1 VGVGRPGQDAPSAV
15 PHRVGAHYVVPMP
28 YPTKLLNEN
37 EEVVADL
44 HPHWWHFAEPAAAL
58 LGSILFGIVVL
69 TVTDDGTAR
78 NALMW
83 IALFLIIG
91 TAGWLVARYVGWVST
106 NFVVTNQRVVFRSG
120 LMTKRGIEIPLDRV
134 VTVHFKQNIFERMI
148 DAGDL
153 LIESAG
159 ELGQQRFT
167 DVRDPVRVQ
176 RLIAEQAEMR
186 EQSKYGSLRNGPGT
200 SDVAT
205 QLEKL
210 EGMMERGTL
219 TREEF
224 EAQKRRLLES

>member
-1 VGVGRPGQDAPSAV
+1 
-15 PHRVGAHYVVPMP
+15 MP
-28 YPTKLLNEN
+28 YPTKLLNDG

-44 HPHWWHFAEPAAAL
+44 HPHWWYFVGPAVAL
-58 LGSILFGIVVL
+58 LCSIVFGILVL
-69 TVTDDGTAR
+69 GVTDPGGTRDAMTFV
-78 NALMW
+78 ALV
-83 IALFLIIG
+83 LIVG
-91 TAGWLVARYVGWVST
+91 TAGWLVVRYIGWVST
-106 NFVVTNQRVVFRSG
+106 NFVVTNQRVGFRAG
-120 LMTKRGIEIPLDRV
+120 IVTKRGIEIPLDRV
-134 VTVHFKQNIFERMI
+134 VTVHFKQNVIERMLG
-148 DAGDL
+148 AGDL

-176 RLIAEQAEMR
+176 RLIAQQAELR
-186 EQSKYGSLRNGPGT
+186 EQNRNRAVHGEGTT

-224 EAQKRRLLES
+224 EAQKRRLLDG